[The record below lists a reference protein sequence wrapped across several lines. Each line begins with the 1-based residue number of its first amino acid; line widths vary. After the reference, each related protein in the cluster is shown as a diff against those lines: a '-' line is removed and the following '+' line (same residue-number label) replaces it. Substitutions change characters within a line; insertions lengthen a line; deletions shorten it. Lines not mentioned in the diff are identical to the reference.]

1 MQHDKANGIL
11 RYIESLKDDLRDE
24 IEVTKKT
31 GTVIATGTYA
41 YFHNLKSCK
50 KQIDASLNN
59 LTLVSQEREGA
70 NI

>member
-11 RYIESLKDDLRDE
+11 SYIESLRDDLRDE
-24 IEVTKKT
+24 IEVKKKT